1 MDKLA
6 TIAERLSAA
15 MKDGGVSPSDL
26 ARACDVTP
34 AAVFKWQHGGKMSA
48 DNSAA
53 AARALGVREEW
64 LRTGRLPRERANG
77 VQEEGLDEV
86 VDILQGLREP
96 LAALA
101 AAIDKLSKPGAT
113 HKKLGRR

>member
-1 MDKLA
+1 MADLN
-6 TIAERLSAA
+6 
-15 MKDGGVSPSDL
+15 VSPSDL
-26 ARACDVTP
+26 ARSCGVKP
-34 AAVFKWQHGGKMSA
+34 SAVYKWQHGGKMSA

-64 LRTGRLPRERANG
+64 LRTGRLPRERSNG
-77 VQEEGLDEV
+77 AQEEGLDDV

-101 AAIDKLSKPGAT
+101 AAIDKLSKPAAG
-113 HKKLGRR
+113 KKHGRS